1 MALTTAQETTL
12 AAHIKASTDP
22 AVIAARTIRNDV
34 ELARLYNV
42 ASTTDAWRSEMSGRD
57 LFEATDV
64 TKFDG
69 LTAGKRDAWRLLLN
83 FAPCDMTRQKNRKAA
98 VDVWGNTDA
107 VAVLQACTRK
117 ATVAESVLGGNS
129 ATTNTV
135 TALKLNWEGSL
146 SVDEVSYALNRNP
159 V

>member
-12 AAHIKASTDP
+12 AAHIRASQDA
-22 AVIAARTIRNDV
+22 AVIAALAIRNDV
-34 ELARLYNV
+34 ELARLYNL
-42 ASTTDAWRSEMSGRD
+42 ASATDAWRVSMSGRD

-69 LTAGKRDAWRLLLN
+69 LAAGKRDAWRLLLT
-83 FAPCDMTRQKNRKAA
+83 FAPVDMTRQKNRKAA
-98 VDVWGNTDA
+98 QDVWGNADS
-107 VAVLQACTRK
+107 VAALQACTRK
-117 ATVAESVLGGNS
+117 ATVAENALGGAS

-135 TALKLNWEGSL
+135 SALKLNWEGAL
-146 SVDEVSYALNRNP
+146 STDDVSYALNRNP

>member
-1 MALTTAQETTL
+1 MALTTAQETAL
-12 AAHIKASTDP
+12 AAHIRASQS
-22 AVIAARTIRNDV
+22 AEVVAALAIRNDV
-34 ELARLYNV
+34 ELARLYNL
-42 ASTTDAWRSEMSGRD
+42 ASASDAWKVAMSGRD

-83 FAPCDMTRQKNRKAA
+83 FAPVDMTRQKNRKAA
-98 VDVWGNTDA
+98 QDVWGNSDS
-107 VAVLQACTRK
+107 VAVLQACIRK
-117 ATVAESVLGGNS
+117 ATVAEAAIGGNS

-135 TALKLNWEGSL
+135 SALKLNWEGTL
-146 SVDEVSYALNRNP
+146 STDDVSYALNRNQ

>member
-12 AAHIKASTDP
+12 AAHIRASQDA
-22 AVIAARTIRNDV
+22 AVIAALAIRNDV
-34 ELARLYNV
+34 ELARLYNL
-42 ASTTDAWRSEMSGRD
+42 ASATDAWRVSMSGRD

-69 LTAGKRDAWRLLLN
+69 LTAGKRDAWRLLLT
-83 FAPCDMTRQKNRKAA
+83 FAPVDMMRQKNRKAA
-98 VDVWGNTDA
+98 QDVWGNADS

-117 ATVAESVLGGNS
+117 ATVAENALGGAS

-135 TALKLNWEGSL
+135 SALKLNWEGAL
-146 SVDEVSYALNRNP
+146 STDDVSYALNRNP

>member
-1 MALTTAQETTL
+1 MLTPAQETTL
-12 AAHIKASTDP
+12 AAHIRANQDA
-22 AVIAARTIRNDV
+22 AVIAALAIRNDT
-34 ELARLYNV
+34 EIARLYNL
-42 ASTTDAWRSEMSGRD
+42 ASNADAWQSAMSGRD

-64 TKFDG
+64 TKFD
-69 LTAGKRDAWRLLLN
+69 AVNPGKRDAWRLLLE
-83 FAPCDMTRQKNRKAA
+83 FAPINFSRQKMRKA
-98 VDVWGNTDA
+98 VPDVWGTTDA